1 MINNNENSNANN
13 VPLTISVVPPLSQQ
27 LSERPTL
34 IETPSYSNRI
44 IALLEEQLAARD
56 AEVAAL
62 MQQVEDAQH
71 AVAGAAKAME
81 TPPYS
86 TRSTS
91 QEQWETDKVDT
102 EDDTIEV
109 GVAAMETPPYAIFSA
124 APYSTQEQ
132 WEAEEAHSED
142 EAVGVGAKEKR
153 KVQRSAPPPFTI
165 LGAAPYSTR
174 TTSYEH
180 WEAEKAQ
187 PEDEAIDTYF
197 DAEQEML
204 GMMRR
209 VLQRH
214 MNRIRVTAFDTW
226 RYNTKSMQI
235 EQKQIKSTQC
245 DKSKKN
251 YKVDNK
257 QNVPLVE
264 IITEKIK
271 WVSNEINVIRAIYHY
286 INTKY
291 WILSITVIILSSI
304 LTIVETI
311 KLIFIDTSAKYSES
325 YTTEPNDNENGM
337 LYIISNNTLNWNL
350 ACDIL
355 SLLTGA
361 TITLIMS
368 VIRYN
373 KYQIHL
379 EFISNRLMLLTTYSS
394 NIILM
399 QYKVDN
405 TKYIVED
412 LKAEFLKME
421 ENIYKDSEL
430 DKIISNNKEEEFRRD
445 IEKLYRKGPYHYCLL
460 HVFSKYLCC
469 RFRISKSKKYDN
481 AITQTV

>member
-34 IETPSYSNRI
+34 METPSYSNQIALLEQQLAARDAEVAALKQREEEELRRREEEELRRREEEELQERQMETPPI
-44 IALLEEQLAARD
+44 YTFDTSPYSNRIALLEEQLAARD
-56 AEVAAL
+56 AGV
-62 MQQVEDAQH
+62 DAVKRREEEE
-71 AVAGAAKAME
+71 A
-81 TPPYS
+81 
-86 TRSTS
+86 
-91 QEQWETDKVDT
+91 
-102 EDDTIEV
+102 IEV
-109 GVAAMETPPYAIFSA
+109 GARPARSYA
-124 APYSTQEQ
+124 
-132 WEAEEAHSED
+132 
-142 EAVGVGAKEKR
+142 KM
-153 KVQRSAPPPFTI
+153 APPAFTVFDTT
-165 LGAAPYSTR
+165 PYSTR
-174 TTSYEH
+174 TTSPEH
-180 WEAEKAQ
+180 WEADKA
-187 PEDEAIDTYF
+187 EDEATETSF
-197 DAEQEML
+197 DADQEMQE
-204 GMMRR
+204 MMRQ

-214 MNRIRVTAFDTW
+214 MNRICVTAFETW
-226 RYNTKSMQI
+226 CYNTKSMQI
-235 EQKQIKSTQC
+235 KKTKSTQC

-251 YKVDNK
+251 YKIDNK
-257 QNVPLVE
+257 QNVPLIE
-264 IITEKIK
+264 IITTKIN

-325 YTTEPNDNENGM
+325 YTTEPDDNENGM

-361 TITLIMS
+361 AITLIMS

>member
-1 MINNNENSNANN
+1 MINNNGNSNENN
-13 VPLTISVVPPLSQQ
+13 VPRTISVVPPLSQQ

-34 IETPSYSNRI
+34 IETPSYSNQ

-56 AEVAAL
+56 AEMDAMKL
-62 MQQVEDAQH
+62 REEEELLRREEEELQQRR
-71 AVAGAAKAME
+71 ME
-81 TPPYS
+81 TPPIYTFDTSPYS
-86 TRSTS
+86 N
-91 QEQWETDKVDT
+91 QIALLEEQLAARDAEMDAMKRR
-102 EDDTIEV
+102 EEEEAIEV
-109 GVAAMETPPYAIFSA
+109 GARPARSYA
-124 APYSTQEQ
+124 
-132 WEAEEAHSED
+132 
-142 EAVGVGAKEKR
+142 KM
-153 KVQRSAPPPFTI
+153 APPPFTVFDTT
-165 LGAAPYSTR
+165 PYSTQ

-180 WEAEKAQ
+180 WEADKAQ
-187 PEDEAIDTYF
+187 TEDEDRETSFVAVQDM
-197 DAEQEML
+197 QE
-204 GMMRR
+204 MMRR

-214 MNRIRVTAFDTW
+214 MNRIRVTAFETW
-226 RYNTKSMQI
+226 RYNTKSMQN
-235 EQKQIKSTQC
+235 KQTKTTQC

-257 QNVPLVE
+257 QNVPLID
-264 IITEKIK
+264 IITTKIN
-271 WVSNEINVIRAIYHY
+271 WVSTEISVIRAIYHY

-304 LTIVETI
+304 LTIVESI

-325 YTTEPNDNENGM
+325 DTTEPGDNKNGM

-361 TITLIMS
+361 AITLIMS

-379 EFISNRLMLLTTYSS
+379 EFISNRLMQLTTYSS

-412 LKAEFLKME
+412 LKAEFLKLE

-445 IEKLYRKGPYHYCLL
+445 IEKLHSKGHYHYCLL
-460 HVFSKYLCC
+460 HIFSKYLCC
-469 RFRISKSKKYDN
+469 RFRINKSKKNDN
-481 AITQTV
+481 STDQKV